1 MAAHPPTEPMV
12 AAEGKGSVATKSLAE
27 ILNSSE
33 DVEDGATSE
42 ESDRLEDDNQDA
54 DVPPAEG
61 YCIECE
67 GVFTFM
73 LALCNQANNSCRPAC
88 GRNL

>member
-1 MAAHPPTEPMV
+1 MV
-12 AAEGKGSVATKSLAE
+12 ATNGKGSVATKSLAE
-27 ILNSSE
+27 ILNSPE
-33 DVEDGATSE
+33 DVEDSATSA

-67 GVFTFM
+67 GVYT
-73 LALCNQANNSCRPAC
+73 LVDYASIAQPD
-88 GRNL
+88 

>member
-12 AAEGKGSVATKSLAE
+12 AANGKGLVPTKSLAE
-27 ILNSSE
+27 ILNSPE
-33 DVEDGATSE
+33 DVEDGATSA
-42 ESDRLEDDNQDA
+42 ESEDDNQDA

-67 GVFTFM
+67 GVY
-73 LALCNQANNSCRPAC
+73 ALVDYASIV
-88 GRNL
+88 